1 MRFSSD
7 VDSFIS
13 YLRAN
18 RGLSANTLKAY
29 RCDIELVST
38 YSSCVVWSA

>member
-18 RGLSANTLKAY
+18 RGLSANTLKRIVATL
-29 RCDIELVST
+29 RLVST